1 VTGGHGA
8 VSRTLFAAP
17 AERPSMSLAD
27 HLTGIVHEPT
37 QTGGAGVDLTVD
49 AVHAVTG
56 PGAID
61 FGGGE
66 LEAAETTALD
76 TVKNDP
82 DDDYGWW
89 TLSPGTYLVEYNESL
104 DTDDPLVL
112 QPRDALVERGASHP
126 TLHVTDLPRVPLSVP
141 EAGLHLKE
149 NARVSTLVAPDA

>member
-1 VTGGHGA
+1 
-8 VSRTLFAAP
+8 
-17 AERPSMSLAD
+17 MSLTD
-27 HLTGIVHEPT
+27 HLTGIVHEET
-37 QTGGAGVDLTVD
+37 QTEGRGVDLTVD
-49 AVHAVTG
+49 AVHALTA

-66 LEAAETTALD
+66 LEAAETTPLE

-104 DTDDPLVL
+104 TGDDPLVL
-112 QPRDALVERGASHP
+112 QPRDALVERGAGHP
-126 TLHVTDLPRVPLSVP
+126 TLHVAELPRVPLSVP

-149 NARVSTLVAPDA
+149 NARVSTLVSPE